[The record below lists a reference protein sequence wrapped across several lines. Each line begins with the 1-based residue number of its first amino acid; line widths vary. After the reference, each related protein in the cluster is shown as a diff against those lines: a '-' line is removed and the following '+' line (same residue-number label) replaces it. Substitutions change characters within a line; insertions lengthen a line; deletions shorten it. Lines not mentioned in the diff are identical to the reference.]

1 MIFSGGFMA
10 KKHNIQKIKDKRH
23 RGKPRIRFNFMMLVI
38 IFVLSFA
45 GCFGVYMAAA
55 NINDNFLE
63 ENPKKTVV
71 KADSSGEDEQQGT
84 AADAED
90 VTDAEAADK
99 PAEVKV
105 NNPVPESAAVDASY
119 FDSCCLVTD
128 STLLQMGTYTDMKDV
143 LGNAELNAASCLT
156 TQINSSYGKIKV
168 YETMKVKKPDTLY
181 LMLGSDI
188 GLSPMDAMVQN
199 YTTLV
204 TSIHNDRPDMKIY
217 VMQLPPV
224 AYDTETVTN
233 EMINTYNGQL
243 LSMADSIGVYCIDT
257 NTALKSADGV
267 LSAEYWSEETASLT
281 EAAYKTVAGYILT
294 HTA

>member
-1 MIFSGGFMA
+1 MA

-71 KADSSGEDEQQGT
+71 KAGDSGDGKQEET
-84 AADAED
+84 TADAED
-90 VTDAEAADK
+90 GADDDAGEAVQDT
-99 PAEVKV
+99 VKV
-105 NNPVPESAAVDASY
+105 NNPVPESAAADASY
-119 FDSCCLVTD
+119 FESCCLVTD

-156 TQINSSYGKIKV
+156 TQINSPYGKIKV

-188 GLSPMDAMVQN
+188 GLSPMDAMVEN

-204 TSIHNDRPDMKIY
+204 TSLHNDRPDMKIY

-243 LSMADSIGVYCIDT
+243 ISMADSVGVYCIDT

-281 EAAYKTVAGYILT
+281 EAAYKAIAGYILT
-294 HTA
+294 HTV

>member
-1 MIFSGGFMA
+1 MA
-10 KKHNIQKIKDKRH
+10 KNHNIQKIKDKRH

-55 NINDNFLE
+55 NINDNFLD

-71 KADSSGEDEQQGT
+71 KADSSKNNEQEET
-84 AADAED
+84 
-90 VTDAEAADK
+90 TDAAGENDVPDEASADT
-99 PAEVKV
+99 PDEVKV

-119 FDSCCLVTD
+119 FENCCLVTD
-128 STLLQMGTYTDMKDV
+128 STLLQMASYTDMKDV

-188 GLSPMDAMVQN
+188 GLSPMEAMVEN
-199 YTTLV
+199 YKTLV
-204 TSIHNDRPDMKIY
+204 TNLHNDRPDMKIY

-243 LSMADSIGVYCIDT
+243 LSMADSVGVYCIDT

-267 LSAEYWSEETASLT
+267 LSAEYWSAENASLT